1 MGGVKKS
8 KKDKDKKS
16 RKTGRESS
24 SAAVSREVSDDES
37 YFDDNS
43 DGPDG
48 PDSMVPQASKVDIE
62 KKGNK
67 DRLKLNMNITHF
79 HSKRF

>member
-1 MGGVKKS
+1 MGGGKKS

-24 SAAVSREVSDDES
+24 SAAVSREPSDDES
-37 YFDDNS
+37 YFDETSN
-43 DGPDG
+43 G

-62 KKGNK
+62 QKGN
-67 DRLKLNMNITHF
+67 
-79 HSKRF
+79 